1 MSYQSDLFQGVATAS
16 EAAKIDP
23 MSEATEAMNAS
34 NTSDAEHAYTID
46 YEYPLHERVRTYL
59 RLEHL
64 KQLLKPEAEVNDSN
78 YGRYFDALFAI
89 LELCERSDVRTDVQK
104 DLDRRRAQLQ
114 VWAQHPDVNQTQV
127 QALSERVHQAI
138 QAIQPM
144 SRIGSHLKQDRLLS
158 VTRQRFGMP
167 GGTCNFDVP
176 QLHYWLHQSQERRD
190 ADCERWWSEFKVL
203 FEGIELELEL
213 LRGQSQY
220 QWVVAEGGLLQ
231 ESTEPLSLLRIR
243 VPANVPAYPVISGHK
258 QRFSIRF
265 LSNSPQQGKAS
276 FESDVEFEVA
286 LCP

>member
-1 MSYQSDLFQGVATAS
+1 MSYQSDLFQDVATLE
-16 EAAKIDP
+16 EAAIIEP
-23 MSEATEAMNAS
+23 MSEKFDDATIN
-34 NTSDAEHAYTID
+34 

-64 KQLLKPEAEVNDSN
+64 KQLLKPEQTVDATN
-78 YGRYFDALFAI
+78 YSRYFDALFAI

-104 DLDRRRAQLQ
+104 DLDRRRAQIQ
-114 VWAQHPDVNQTQV
+114 IWAQHPDVNQDQV
-127 QALSERVHQAI
+127 QALADRVQDAI
-138 QAIQPM
+138 KSIQPLT
-144 SRIGSHLKQDRLLS
+144 RIGSHLKQDRLLS

-176 QLHYWLHQSQERRD
+176 QLHFWLHQSQAKRD
-190 ADCERWWSEFKVL
+190 EDCQRWWHEFSVL
-203 FEGIELELEL
+203 FNGLELELEL
-213 LRGQSQY
+213 LRGQAHF

-243 VPANVPAYPVISGHK
+243 VPVEVPAYPVISGHK

-265 LSNSPQQGKAS
+265 LSSTPQQGKAS
-276 FESDVEFEVA
+276 FENDVEFELA

>member
-1 MSYQSDLFQGVATAS
+1 MSHQSDLFDSIATAE
-16 EAAKIDP
+16 EAVIIEP
-23 MSEATEAMNAS
+23 MTVKTEGATIN
-34 NTSDAEHAYTID
+34 
-46 YEYPLHERVRTYL
+46 YEYPLHERIRTYL

-64 KQLLKPEAEVNDSN
+64 KQLLKPQQSVDATN
-78 YGRYFDALFAI
+78 YSRYFDALFAI

-114 VWAQHPDVNQTQV
+114 VWAQHPDVNQQQV
-127 QALSERVHQAI
+127 TALAERVQHAI
-138 QAIQPM
+138 QSIQPLT
-144 SRIGSHLKQDRLLS
+144 RIGSHLKQDRLLS

-176 QLHYWLHQSQERRD
+176 QLHFWLHQAQQKRD
-190 ADCERWWSEFKVL
+190 QDCQRWWHEFEIL
-203 FEGIELELEL
+203 FNGLELELEL
-213 LRGQSQY
+213 LRGQAHF

-243 VPANVPAYPVISGHK
+243 VPEAIPAYPVISGHK

-265 LSNSPQQGKAS
+265 LSCAPQQGKAS
-276 FESDVEFEVA
+276 FENDVEFELA

>member
-1 MSYQSDLFQGVATAS
+1 MSYQSDMFQGVATAS
-16 EAAKIDP
+16 EAAKIDS
-23 MSEATEAMNAS
+23 MSEATEAMNAPS
-34 NTSDAEHAYTID
+34 AESAYTID

-64 KQLLKPEAEVNDSN
+64 KQLLKPGTPVEASN
-78 YGRYFDALFAI
+78 YARYFDALFAI

-114 VWAQHPDVNQTQV
+114 VWAQHPDVNQDQV
-127 QALSERVHQAI
+127 QALAQHVQQAI
-138 QAIQPM
+138 QAIQPL

-190 ADCERWWSEFKVL
+190 ADCARWWEEFRVL
-203 FEGIELELEL
+203 FAGLELELEL
-213 LRGQSQY
+213 LRGQSQFE
-220 QWVVAEGGLLQ
+220 WVVAEGGLLQ

-243 VPANVPAYPVISGHK
+243 VPDSIPAYPVISGHK

-265 LSNSPQQGKAS
+265 LSNCPQQGKAS
-276 FESDVEFEVA
+276 FESDVEFEIA

>member
-1 MSYQSDLFQGVATAS
+1 MSYQSDLFQGVATES
-16 EAAKIDP
+16 EAAMIEP
-23 MSEATEAMNAS
+23 MTNATPMTNAES
-34 NTSDAEHAYTID
+34 AYTID

-64 KQLLKPEAEVNDSN
+64 KQLLKPSAAVDASN

-114 VWAQHPDVNQTQV
+114 VWAQHPDVNQAQL
-127 QALSERVHQAI
+127 QALAERVQGAI

-144 SRIGSHLKQDRLLS
+144 TRIGSHLKQDRLLS

-176 QLHYWLHQSQERRD
+176 QLHYWLHQSQEHRD
-190 ADCERWWSEFKVL
+190 ADCERWWGEFKVL
-203 FEGIELELEL
+203 FEGMQLELEL
-213 LRGQSQY
+213 LRGQSQFE
-220 QWVVAEGGLLQ
+220 WVVAEGGLLQ

-243 VPANVPAYPVISGHK
+243 VPADVPAYPVISGHK

-265 LSNSPQQGKAS
+265 LSTCPQQGKAS
-276 FESDVEFEVA
+276 FANDVEFEIA

>member
-1 MSYQSDLFQGVATAS
+1 MSYQADMFASVATVE
-16 EAAKIDP
+16 EAAMIEP
-23 MSEATEAMNAS
+23 MSAPMRATSPNE
-34 NTSDAEHAYTID
+34 TID

-64 KQLLKPEAEVNDSN
+64 KQLLKPNNEVDATN
-78 YGRYFDALFAI
+78 YSRYFDALFAI

-104 DLDRRRAQLQ
+104 DLDRRRAQLK
-114 VWAQHPDVNQTQV
+114 VWAQHPDVNQQQV
-127 QALSERVHQAI
+127 AELNERVQQAYTAI
-138 QAIQPM
+138 QAM
-144 SRIGSHLKQDRLLS
+144 TRIGSALKQDRLLS

-176 QLHYWLHQSQERRD
+176 QLHFWLHQSQQKRS
-190 ADCERWWSEFKVL
+190 ADCDRWWSEFAAL
-203 FEGIELELEL
+203 FNGLELELEL
-213 LRGQSQY
+213 LRGQAPF

-243 VPANVPAYPVISGHK
+243 VPATVPAYPVISGHK

-265 LSNSPQQGKAS
+265 LSNAPQQGKAS
-276 FESDVEFEVA
+276 YESDVEFEVA